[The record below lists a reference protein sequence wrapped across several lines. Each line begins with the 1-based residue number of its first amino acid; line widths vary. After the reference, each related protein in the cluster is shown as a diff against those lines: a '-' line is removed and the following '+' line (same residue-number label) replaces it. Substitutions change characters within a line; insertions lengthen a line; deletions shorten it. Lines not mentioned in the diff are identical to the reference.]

1 MSGLFPRRSP
11 RSTAATAAGIDHVR
25 LSYHYR
31 DTGDIDAFGSLL
43 HEDVQVKRPD
53 APFGHG
59 RDEVIRLHTRMAGAR
74 EHHHIYKIVA
84 DGDCVVVTG
93 SYTGAC
99 AGAGGDGGPDGGPAG
114 PLEFADVF
122 TLTDDGMLLGYR
134 RFYFV
139 APN

>member
-11 RSTAATAAGIDHVR
+11 QSAASMAAGIDHVR

-59 RDEVIRLHTRMAGAR
+59 RDEVIRLHTRMAGGR

-93 SYTGAC
+93 SYTGA
-99 AGAGGDGGPDGGPAG
+99 ADGEGANGAHAG

-139 APN
+139 APS

>member
-1 MSGLFPRRSP
+1 M
-11 RSTAATAAGIDHVR
+11 AAGIDHVR

-59 RDEVIRLHTRMAGAR
+59 RDEVIRLHTRMAGTR

-93 SYTGAC
+93 SYTGTAE
-99 AGAGGDGGPDGGPAG
+99 GEEPDGSPSG